1 MGLLGAR
8 HTLAPRALEAEPS
21 GVESGRSDV
30 RGGRLL
36 AVSGGGAAGAERRRA
51 GDEPIAQVGL
61 AAAEPVAAAAQL
73 VALDALLRDGHLVAH
88 RGVPQ
93 AGVGQQPAV
102 AVQVRRSIE
111 GVPPSPLEAK
121 VRECSSVVEGCEY
134 SGAVCLFRH
143 AVCADAAARSSDASA
158 HHVILRTLTRYY
170 SRTYG
175 VFYITLLAH
184 NVALSPEI
192 RALKGTKIKCE
203 VNK

>member
-1 MGLLGAR
+1 MGPLGAR

-36 AVSGGGAAGAERRRA
+36 AVSGGGAAGTERRRA
-51 GDEPIAQVGL
+51 GDEPVAQVGL
-61 AAAEPVAAAAQL
+61 AAAEPVAAAAQP

-88 RGVPQ
+88 RGIPQ
-93 AGVGQQPAV
+93 AGAGQQPAV

-143 AVCADAAARSSDASA
+143 AVCAAADAAARSSDASA
-158 HHVILRTLTRYY
+158 HHVILRTLTQYY
-170 SRTYG
+170 SRTY
-175 VFYITLLAH
+175 VFCITLLAH
-184 NVALSPEI
+184 NVAFLPEMKV
-192 RALKGTKIKCE
+192 LKE
-203 VNK
+203 VN